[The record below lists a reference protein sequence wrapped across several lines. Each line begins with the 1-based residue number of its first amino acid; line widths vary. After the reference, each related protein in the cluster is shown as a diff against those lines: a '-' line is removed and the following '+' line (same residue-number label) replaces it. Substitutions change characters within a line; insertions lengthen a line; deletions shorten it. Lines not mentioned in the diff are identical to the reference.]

1 MSLKLYVGTWQKY
14 NNGSLGGEWVDTE
27 DFSYASDFWEHCSE
41 IHKDEED
48 PEFDIQD
55 FEYDEDWEESLWNHS
70 GKDVDK
76 YYELLDKM
84 QSMNLDNDPEL
95 FVVLCDRDFTE
106 DYVVYQSMDDLCDE
120 VILSHCQYNKDI
132 FDSIKF
138 YIDYKQL
145 ESDLNIDCDL
155 EELSDGRVVDFLC

>member
-14 NNGSLGGEWVDTE
+14 NNGNLDGEWVDTE

-55 FEYDEDWEESLWNHS
+55 FDYNEDWEECLWNYS
-70 GKDVDK
+70 GKDVDE

-95 FVVLCDRDFTE
+95 FTALCDRDFTE
-106 DYVVYQSMDDLCDE
+106 DYAVYRSMDDLCDE
-120 VILSHCQYNKDI
+120 VMLSKCDYNKAI
-132 FDSIKF
+132 FDSIKY
-138 YIDYKQL
+138 YIDFEQVKF
-145 ESDLNIDCDL
+145 DLNAGSNL
-155 EELSDGRVVDFLC
+155 EELSDGRVVEFF

>member
-1 MSLKLYVGTWQKY
+1 MSLKLYVSTWQKY

-27 DFSYASDFWEHCSE
+27 DFCCASDFWEHCSK

-55 FEYDEDWEESLWNHS
+55 FDYDEDWEESLWNHS
-70 GKDVDK
+70 GKDVDE

-95 FVVLCDRDFTE
+95 FTVLCDRDFIK
-106 DYVVYQSMDDLCDE
+106 DYAVYQSMDDLCDE
-120 VILSHCQYNKDI
+120 FILSRCDYNKAI
-132 FDSIKF
+132 FDSIEF
-138 YIDYKQL
+138 YIDFEQVKF
-145 ESDLNIDCDL
+145 DLNAGSNL
-155 EELSDGRVVDFLC
+155 EELSDGRVVEFF